1 MRPQP
6 WISGINVATPGV
18 MLLRLKVAG
27 VAVLTLFISQVSFAG
42 DPEEN
47 HASGGNGT
55 RGGGNTIECVLHS
68 KGDGKDYAHEA
79 QGTTERS
86 ELDQDIIDAC
96 GPLPC
101 SWAKCKLYDAMIRI
115 YDFDNGVINEV
126 GPH

>member
-1 MRPQP
+1 
-6 WISGINVATPGV
+6 
-18 MLLRLKVAG
+18 MLLRLN
-27 VAVLTLFISQVSFAG
+27 VAVIAFLTLLSSQFSYAG
-42 DPEEN
+42 DPEETQ
-47 HASGGNGT
+47 AKGGNGT
-55 RGGGNTIECVLHS
+55 RGGGNTIACVLHS
-68 KGDGKDYAHEA
+68 KSDGKDYAYEA